1 MSVLEKDV
9 DEQKAVENAR
19 RVEEE
24 RLTQQ
29 EKLYQVSCQT
39 VCLSVC
45 LSIRR
50 TVTYSCLLQIPMT
63 VAGGGVRSLPP
74 LSVCLS
80 VFPRASNTD
89 AARIININ
97 FEMFHDEYW
106 KPIYLG
112 SKGQRSRSRV
122 TKHCRLGSLHS
133 CECWLLLVFYG
144 CLLTLVTTG
153 LTTHTVQGG
162 PKK

>member
-63 VAGGGVRSLPP
+63 VAGGGLGLYLHC
-74 LSVCLS
+74 LSVCL
-80 VFPRASNTD
+80 F
-89 AARIININ
+89 
-97 FEMFHDEYW
+97 FHV
-106 KPIYLG
+106 PQTLMQLG
-112 SKGQRSRSRV
+112 SS
-122 TKHCRLGSLHS
+122 T
-133 CECWLLLVFYG
+133 
-144 CLLTLVTTG
+144 LTLKCSTMSTG
-153 LTTHTVQGG
+153 NPFIWDQKVRGQGHESQNIAG
-162 PKK
+162 LGLCTLVSAGFFWYFMDVY